1 MNENYNQNAINPSN
15 EIMNN
20 EQKTT
25 NTFNLIIGIATLLI
39 AILGSTFA
47 YFSATARSAENDV
60 TVKSAFVSISY
71 DGGTEIKASNLIPA
85 SLNVALKKYQKEIYA
100 LDKDGISVI
109 KPYDPTEDYDE
120 DGILDEGYI
129 TDYDT
134 YINDVDR
141 KCVDAKGKQVCYVY
155 QFSIES
161 DGVEG
166 KTTDILASI
175 KINKNQFDNLSFILY
190 EVDPLEENGIIVTD
204 KYGFDIIDVSDQGLG
219 YQYLKPQ
226 TDERNAYFAYTD
238 TNSDNKDF
246 TELQFDK
253 FIKPFDLMG
262 ENEEL
267 VGTIN
272 PVICLFGYKNENY
285 TEEYE
290 TDLINVN
297 EIATDP
303 LKALSDKTERCAP
316 YPLKNK
322 EKHTYQLLI
331 WLEETGEEQPEQGMV
346 FEGTVSIEVS
356 GGGFDT
362 GDYDDGQITGKE

>member
-1 MNENYNQNAINPSN
+1 MNENYNQNAINPNN

-71 DGGTEIKASNLIPA
+71 DGGTEIKASNLIPS
-85 SLNVALKKYQKEIYA
+85 SLNVALKKYQKEKYA
-100 LDKDGISVI
+100 LDENGVSVI
-109 KPYDPTEDYDE
+109 QPFNPETDIEINE
-120 DGILDEGYI
+120 
-129 TDYDT
+129 DYDT
-134 YINDVDR
+134 YINDVNR

-166 KTTDILASI
+166 ETTDILATI
-175 KINKNQFDNLSFILY
+175 KINKNQFDNLSYILY
-190 EVDPLEENGIIVTD
+190 EVDPLEENGKIVTD
-204 KYGFDIIDVSDQGLG
+204 KYGFDIIDVSEQGKG
-219 YQYLKPQ
+219 YQYLKP
-226 TDERNAYFAYTD
+226 EAINAHFAYTD
-238 TNSDNKDF
+238 TNEDNIDF
-246 TELQFDK
+246 TDIKFDK

-272 PVICLFGYKNENY
+272 PVICLFGYANENY
-285 TEEYE
+285 IQDYE

-297 EIATDP
+297 EIATGTVE
-303 LKALSDKTERCAP
+303 ALSNKTERCAP

-331 WLEETGEEQPEQGMV
+331 WLEETGEEQPEQGMI
-346 FEGTVSIEVS
+346 FEGTVLIEVS

>member
-1 MNENYNQNAINPSN
+1 MNENYNNNAINPNN

-20 EQKTT
+20 EAKTA

-47 YFSATARSAENDV
+47 YFSATARSAENAV

-100 LDKDGISVI
+100 IDEETGLSVI
-109 KPYDPTEDYDE
+109 QPFDPEKHGEINEDYDNYNSE
-120 DGILDEGYI
+120 D
-129 TDYDT
+129 T
-134 YINDVDR
+134 DR

-166 KTTDILASI
+166 ETTDILASI

-190 EVDPLEENGIIVTD
+190 EVDPLEENGEVVTD
-204 KYGFDIIDVSDQGLG
+204 RYGIDIIDVSDQGLG
-219 YQYLKPQ
+219 YQYLKPEVVNAHFADK
-226 TDERNAYFAYTD
+226 DENP
-238 TNSDNKDF
+238 DNIDF
-246 TELQFDK
+246 TDIRFDK
-253 FIKPFDLMG
+253 FEKPFDLIG

-267 VGTIN
+267 VGTVN
-272 PVICLFGYKNENY
+272 PVVCLFGYANENY
-285 TEEYE
+285 KEDYQ
-290 TDLINVN
+290 TDMQNVN
-297 EIATDP
+297 EIATGE
-303 LKALSDKTERCAP
+303 KEALSDKTERCAP
-316 YPLKNK
+316 YPLTNK

-331 WLEETGEEQPEQGMV
+331 WLEETGVEQPEQGMT

-356 GGGFDT
+356 GDGFDT
-362 GDYDDGQITGKE
+362 GDYGDGQITGKE

>member
-1 MNENYNQNAINPSN
+1 MNKNYDNNAINPNN

-20 EQKTT
+20 EAKVS

-85 SLNVALKKYQKEIYA
+85 SLNVAVKKYQKEIYA
-100 LDKDGISVI
+100 LDGV
-109 KPYDPTEDYDE
+109 KPFNPEVDIEINEDYDNYNSE
-120 DGILDEGYI
+120 E
-129 TDYDT
+129 T
-134 YINDVDR
+134 DR

-166 KTTDILASI
+166 DYTDILASI
-175 KINKNQFDNLSFILY
+175 KINKNQFDNLSFVLY
-190 EVDPLEENGIIVTD
+190 EVDPLEENGVVVTD
-204 KYGFDIIDVSDQGLG
+204 KYGIDIIDVSDQGLG
-219 YQYLKPQ
+219 YQYLKN
-226 TDERNAYFAYTD
+226 TDELGNIVGYFGYTD
-238 TNSDNKDF
+238 TNGDNNDF
-246 TELQFDK
+246 TDIKFDK
-253 FIKPFDLMG
+253 FIKPFDLIG
-262 ENEEL
+262 ENQEL
-267 VGTIN
+267 IGSVN
-272 PVICLFGYKNENY
+272 PVVCLFGYANENY
-285 TEEYE
+285 LEEYE

-297 EIATDP
+297 EIA
-303 LKALSDKTERCAP
+303 KGEIESLSDKTERCAP
-316 YPLKNK
+316 YKLKNK

-331 WLEETGEEQPEQGMV
+331 WLEETGEEQPEQGMT

-362 GDYDDGQITGKE
+362 GDYGNGQITGKE

>member
-1 MNENYNQNAINPSN
+1 MNENYNTNAINPNN
-15 EIMNN
+15 EFMNN

-85 SLNVALKKYQKEIYA
+85 TLNVALKKYQKEIYA
-100 LDKDGISVI
+100 LDENGVSVI
-109 KPYDPTEDYDE
+109 RPFNPEEDIE
-120 DGILDEGYI
+120 INE
-129 TDYDT
+129 DYDT
-134 YINDVDR
+134 YENDVNR
-141 KCVDAKGKQVCYVY
+141 KCVDSKGKQVCYVY

-161 DGVEG
+161 DGLEG
-166 KTTDILASI
+166 NYTNILASI

-190 EVDPLEENGIIVTD
+190 EVDPLEENGAIVTD
-204 KYGFDIIDVSDQGLG
+204 KYGFDIIDVSETGKG
-219 YQYLKPQ
+219 YQRPVREDDNKDINDL
-226 TDERNAYFAYTD
+226 FAYTD
-238 TNSDNKDF
+238 GNEDGKNLENIK
-246 TELQFDK
+246 FDK
-253 FIKPFDLMG
+253 FLKPFDLIG
-262 ENEEL
+262 ENEQF
-267 VGTIN
+267 VGTVN
-272 PVICLFGYKNENY
+272 PVVCLFGYANENY

-297 EIATDP
+297 EIATEE
-303 LKALSDKTERCAP
+303 KVALSDKTERCAP

-331 WLEETGEEQPEQGMV
+331 WLEETGEEQPEQGMI

-356 GGGFDT
+356 DGGIDA

>member
-15 EIMNN
+15 ESMNN
-20 EQKTT
+20 ETKAS

-85 SLNVALKKYQKEIYA
+85 TLNVAVKKYQKEIYA
-100 LDKDGISVI
+100 LDAEGKSVI
-109 KPYDPTEDYDE
+109 KPFDPEKDIEIND
-120 DGILDEGYI
+120 
-129 TDYDT
+129 DYDT
-134 YINDVDR
+134 YVNDVNR
-141 KCVDAKGKQVCYVY
+141 KCVDSKGKQVCYVY

-166 KTTDILASI
+166 GTTDILASI
-175 KINKNQFDNLSFILY
+175 KINKNQFDNLSFVLY
-190 EVDPLEENGIIVTD
+190 EVDPLEENGVIVTD
-204 KYGFDIIDVSDQGLG
+204 KYGFDIIDVSEQGGG
-219 YQYLKPQ
+219 YQRPMRN
-226 TDERNAYFAYTD
+226 DEEDINDLFAYVD
-238 TNSDNKDF
+238 ENEDKSDVENIK
-246 TELQFDK
+246 FDK
-253 FIKPFDLMG
+253 FLKPFDLMG
-262 ENEEL
+262 ENQEL
-267 VGTIN
+267 VGTVN
-272 PVICLFGYKNENY
+272 PVVCLFGYANENY
-285 TEEYE
+285 VEEYE
-290 TDLINVN
+290 TDLMNVN
-297 EIATDP
+297 QIATGEAT
-303 LKALSDKTERCAP
+303 ALSDKTERCAP

-331 WLEETGEEQPEQGMV
+331 WLEETGEEQPEQGMI

-362 GDYDDGQITGKE
+362 GDYEDGKITGKNE